1 MNNRD
6 TLLGVFGTIYRWRKA
21 LRNVCLIALLGS
33 IVIALRLD
41 NYYQSTSIFYPSN
54 QDLAKP
60 ELIFGAMT
68 KVTEYFG
75 TDRDVDRLLEIASS
89 NELADYMI
97 DRYQLFKHYDI
108 DSTDV
113 EGRHWARLKFQEL
126 YSVQKNKNDAIEL
139 SVEDTDPQ
147 LAADLANGA
156 REKIDEIAQ
165 RLTKSSQAQLL
176 ASFDANLK
184 RKNSELLRLGD
195 SLRNI
200 QSAYHI
206 YAGGYQGEQL
216 SEQLTRAE
224 EDIARNRARLEVL
237 NGNPLIPADTVEYIK
252 ANLQGALR
260 QREMLLTRQPKDG
273 VLSIRDYNEGIGK
286 VSIANDLHNQ
296 ARKQFSY
303 DLERYNQILAAY
315 NTNIPALQ
323 LVVPAEPAIIKSRPR
338 RSIIVIGAVVAA
350 FLFTLLA
357 AFLADAYRDV
367 NWKELE
373 HR

>member
-1 MNNRD
+1 MTNRD

-33 IVIALRLD
+33 IGIALTMD
-41 NYYQSTSIFYPSN
+41 NYYQSTTIFYPAN

-60 ELIFGAMT
+60 ELIFGAMS

-97 DRYQLFKHYDI
+97 DRYQLFAHYDI
-108 DSTDV
+108 DSTDK
-113 EGRHWARLKFQEL
+113 EGRHWARLKFREL

-139 SVEDTDPQ
+139 TVEDTDPQ
-147 LAADLANGA
+147 LASDLANGA

-200 QSAYHI
+200 QAEYHI

-252 ANLQGALR
+252 ANLRGALR
-260 QREMLLTRQPKDG
+260 QREMLLSRQPKDG

-315 NTNIPALQ
+315 NTNIPAVQ
-323 LVVPAEPAIIKSRPR
+323 LVVPAEPAILKSRPK
-338 RSIIVIGAVVAA
+338 RSVIVIGAVLAA

-357 AFLADAYRDV
+357 ALLADAYKDV

>member
-1 MNNRD
+1 MSNRD

-33 IVIALRLD
+33 IGIALRMD
-41 NYYQSTSIFYPSN
+41 NYYKSTTIFYPSN
-54 QDLAKP
+54 SDLSKP
-60 ELIFGAMT
+60 ELIFGGMNR
-68 KVTEYFG
+68 VLEYFG
-75 TDRDVDRLLEIASS
+75 TDRDVDRLLEIASGH
-89 NELADYMI
+89 ELVDYMI
-97 DRYQLFKHYDI
+97 DRFKLFEHYGI
-108 DSTDV
+108 DSTGK
-113 EGRHWARLKFQEL
+113 EGRHWARLKFLEL

-139 SVEDTDPQ
+139 TVEDTDPQ
-147 LAADLANGA
+147 LASDMANGA
-156 REKIDEIAQ
+156 RDKIDDIAQ
-165 RLTKSSQAQLL
+165 RLTKNSQAQLL
-176 ASFDANLK
+176 ASFDANMK

-200 QSAYHI
+200 QSEYHI

-224 EDIARNRARLEVL
+224 EDIARNRASLEVL
-237 NGNPLIPADTVEYIK
+237 SGNPLIPLDTVEYIK
-252 ANLQGALR
+252 ANLRGAMR
-260 QREMLLTRQPKDG
+260 QREMLLSRNSKDG
-273 VLSIRDYNEGIGK
+273 ILSIRDYNEGIGK

-315 NTNIPALQ
+315 NTKIPTLQ
-323 LVVPAEPAIIKSRPR
+323 LVVAAEPAMLKSRPK
-338 RSIIVIGAVVAA
+338 RSIIVIGAVFAA

-373 HR
+373 HK